1 MGTEGVTMTAFS
13 NDALKTEDRSPN
25 PLLIIGPRVVV
36 RQTPDDSVQGYL
48 NTSVAEMVAA
58 NVAREQQNLA
68 MLQRALV
75 RCGLISVKRNKE
87 A

>member
-1 MGTEGVTMTAFS
+1 MTAFS